1 MRWLGRAALFAA
13 ALASMTGTTVAQT
26 FQWFNSVQAGGGDG
40 RWENG
45 RNWAKDFAQS
55 NEPPTAGSLVYL
67 NGSPSEAVID
77 YQTGL
82 GIGFLFV
89 GQGGGNGNL
98 RITNNGRLH
107 VDGRISVGVGNNRN
121 GSITIESGRLST
133 EAFNMGWDPDQGT
146 GTAARQSTLNI
157 SGGSLRV
164 GGLFDTRNEPAGKS
178 TINVTGGELRAGRFR
193 LGGHNELYVGGTGF
207 INQLDGRFD
216 FSDSAGPGGVLT
228 VDGSNATIRLNRNTN
243 EPAFDAYAGGTIN
256 FIADSGGFSVIQ
268 LTSGDELNALR
279 IRDGVT
285 LNVDASAAGVG
296 VYDLFAYSSVSGA
309 FSTENLTFASGFSG
323 SLIYGSNALQLQVVP
338 EPSSLAL
345 LAFAGGG
352 LVFRRRIVGKLSRIS
367 KR

>member
-26 FQWFNSVQAGGGDG
+26 FQWFNSVPAGGGDG

-45 RNWAKDFAQS
+45 RNWAEDFQQA
-55 NEPPTAGSLVYL
+55 NRPPTAGSLVYL

-98 RITNNGRLH
+98 RVTNDGRLH
-107 VDGRISVGVGNNRN
+107 VDGRISVGVGDNRN

-133 EAFNMGWDPDQGT
+133 AAFNMGWDPDQGT
-146 GTAARQSTLNI
+146 GNAARQSTLNI

-164 GGLFDTRNEPAGKS
+164 SGNFDTRPEPAGKS

-228 VDGSNATIRLNRNTN
+228 VDGSSATIRLNRSSG
-243 EPAFDAYAGGTIN
+243 PAFDANGGGTIN

-268 LTSGDELNALR
+268 LTNGEELNRLN

-285 LNVDASAAGVG
+285 LNVDASALGSG
-296 VYDLFAYSSVSGA
+296 VYDLFAYSRVDGL

-323 SLIYGSNALQLQVVP
+323 SLIYGSSALQLQVVP

-345 LAFAGGG
+345 LAVAGGG
-352 LVFRRRIVGKLSRIS
+352 LVMRRRLRRLVAGRK
-367 KR
+367 